1 MAVRTHRTVVRNQ
14 AYRAVAF
21 NVRERHNERKNE
33 CYGNGDIV
41 PERAGMNVHFR
52 QLFTPDGAPETYE
65 AAFNRMLAAGEISTR
80 GLKADPNV
88 FDEMIYDVNSE
99 YFESRGGY
107 DYAKSFFEEAYRLA
121 VKEAGGEQYILSAVM
136 HADERNK
143 ALSDE
148 LGRDV
153 FHYHLHV
160 VYIPVVRKEVY
171 FKKNNKN
178 PELAGKLKEVI
189 TQISHSKKWPIK
201 VPVERNGKAMFLN
214 SYAQLQDRFFE
225 HMRDAGF
232 DGFER
237 GERGS
242 TAEHLSDL
250 EYKTARENERLG
262 NVIAEVQEQINAVS
276 QLSQTA
282 AAIDET
288 VERKKKQV
296 AVYNKKLTASKQ
308 AGIMFDEIERMAR
321 PTLFGGKRELTS
333 SDWETISELA
343 KKGLLSDVHIADFK
357 EKLAATQKDANIYRR
372 RWESLQSEV
381 KPLLDALRR
390 SPNKM
395 TELVK
400 NIMEEPP
407 ERSAQNPDQ
416 RRKTKTEVL

>member
-1 MAVRTHRTVVRNQ
+1 LAVRTHRTVVRNQ
-14 AYRAVAF
+14 AYRAGAF

-52 QLFTPDGAPETYE
+52 QLFTPEGAPETYE
-65 AAFNRMLAAGEISTR
+65 AAFNRMLVAGEISTR

-343 KKGLLSDVHIADFK
+343 KKGLLSDVHIANFK